1 MPQHGRYRWVL
12 IGAAVCVKMVISI
25 YQYSW
30 FLFAFSINRQQGW
43 PLDQLGL
50 IFTVFVVAATLIQP
64 FSGLNADA
72 YGPRRVS
79 LCAAL
84 LAGGGM
90 LLAAQASSLL
100 SLCLYYSLG
109 GLGVG
114 ALNGIST
121 ATALK
126 WFPDRRGFTTGLVEF
141 GFGAGT
147 LFFNH
152 FLQSALDLHGWRDAF
167 FYMALFMWAV
177 LLPLVLLY
185 KYPPA
190 DWGRRFLT
198 PGRPQAQDAVQYRP
212 TQMMRTPQWLIIY
225 LGFTLII
232 SVVLMFA
239 SHLKMIAAEFKISGP
254 MFSFLLVAFP
264 LGNGLSR
271 IVAGLVSDAIGR
283 ERTMALFFGLLGACM
298 LLLGLFGSLPWL
310 FAATVFLAGLLGGG
324 PFVLCAATV
333 GDYFGAKYST
343 ANWGLTITGKAWA
356 GLLAGWFSGWLVTL
370 SGTYQTPLLV
380 LSACCFVAAL
390 LCNPKVL
397 RPPAGKPAGEMA
409 PAREAGPR

>member
-1 MPQHGRYRWVL
+1 MPQHGRYRWLL
-12 IGAAVCVKMVISI
+12 ICAAVCVKMVISI

-30 FLFAFSINRQQGW
+30 FLFAFSINQQQGW

-50 IFTVFVVAATLIQP
+50 VFTVFVVAATLIQP

-79 LCAAL
+79 LVAAI
-84 LAGGGM
+84 LAGGGL
-90 LLAAQASSLL
+90 LLAAQASSLAA
-100 SLCLYYSLG
+100 LCLYYSLG

-147 LFFNH
+147 LFFNF
-152 FLQSALDLHGWRDAF
+152 FLQGALGQYGWRTTF
-167 FYMALFMWAV
+167 LYLALFMWAA
-177 LLPLVLLY
+177 LLPLVLIY

-190 DWGRRFLT
+190 DWGLQFQT
-198 PGRPQAQDAVQYRP
+198 PGRPQAQAAAPYRP
-212 TQMMRTPQWLIIY
+212 SQMMVTRQWLIIY
-225 LGFTLII
+225 LGFTLIV

-239 SHLKMIAAEFKISGP
+239 SHLKMIAAEFHITGP

-271 IVAGLVSDAIGR
+271 IVAGLVSDAMGR
-283 ERTMALFFGLLGACM
+283 ERTMALFFGLLGLCM
-298 LLLGLFGSLPWL
+298 LLLGLWGASPWL
-310 FAATVFLAGLLGGG
+310 FAVTVFLAGLLGGG

-333 GDYFGAKYST
+333 GDYFGAQYST

-370 SGTYQTPLLV
+370 SGTYQTPLLT
-380 LSACCFVAAL
+380 LAGCCLVAAL
-390 LCNPKVL
+390 LCNPWVL
-397 RPPAGKPAGEMA
+397 RPPARPTSGHIPPG
-409 PAREAGPR
+409 